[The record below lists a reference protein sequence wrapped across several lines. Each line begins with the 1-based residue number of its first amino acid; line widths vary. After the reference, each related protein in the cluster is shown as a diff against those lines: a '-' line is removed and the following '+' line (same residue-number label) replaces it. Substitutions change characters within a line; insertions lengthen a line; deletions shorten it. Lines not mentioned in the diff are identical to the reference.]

1 MNHGTGMSTTR
12 SRSILAD
19 LISHRTVTRQTNLA
33 LIEHVQALLAAHG
46 IASTLVFDETGS
58 KANLFASTGPAEVP
72 GVVLSGHTDVVPV
85 DGQAWTLDPFTL
97 TQRDGRLYGRGSAD
111 MKGFIACAVHAL
123 VEASTMHL
131 KRPLQLALSYDEEI
145 GCVGVRRLLDLL
157 EVAPVRPYL
166 CIVGEPTLMRL
177 ATGHKGKTALHA
189 TCHGR
194 EGHSAQAPLTVN
206 ALHLGCD
213 LVNELRLLQAS
224 ISRQGARDE
233 AYDVPY
239 TTLHVGKFNGGVALN
254 IVPNRC
260 EIDFEIRNIANDD
273 PNALVEVLKSAA
285 SRITAQAQ
293 TVVPE
298 ARVEIVEINSY
309 PGLDTSRTEDAVDFV
324 RSFHPDNE
332 VLKLAFGT
340 EGGLFSARLGVPV
353 VVCGPGSITQAHKPD
368 EFVEAAQLDQCDV
381 FLAKLL
387 GQLQAG

>member
-1 MNHGTGMSTTR
+1 MNHDSGMSRTR

-33 LIEHVQALLAAHG
+33 LIEHVRALLAAHG

-97 TQRDGRLYGRGSAD
+97 TQRDGRFYGRGSAD
-111 MKGFIACAVHAL
+111 MKGFIACAVHAM
-123 VEASTMHL
+123 VEASTMRL

-213 LVNELRLLQAS
+213 LVSEVRQLQAG

-260 EIDFEIRNIANDD
+260 EIDFEIRNIAQDD
-273 PNALVEVLKSAA
+273 PSALVEVLKAAA

-298 ARVEIVEINSY
+298 ARVEIVEVNSY
-309 PGLDTSRTEDAVDFV
+309 PGLDTSRTQDAVDFV

-340 EGGLFSARLGVPV
+340 EGGLFTARLGVPV

-368 EFVEAAQLDQCDV
+368 EFVEAAQLDQCDA

-387 GQLQAG
+387 GQLQAD